1 MITDR
6 KQCITTISN
15 IAIIRKIK
23 LLPYVSFKNKRTMII
38 ITYVYNDHVKMSLD
52 KINQNVK
59 IDIYMYSNKFFCEWM
74 IILPI
79 FEDFII
85 QHC

>member
-1 MITDR
+1 
-6 KQCITTISN
+6 
-15 IAIIRKIK
+15 
-23 LLPYVSFKNKRTMII
+23 MII

-85 QHC
+85 QHCWEKKQQIQNGLIFA